1 MLVGVTGHRPE
12 RLGTN
17 WPIVERWIAGKL
29 EEYKARGEKV
39 SLISGMARGVDQIA
53 ATTAIDQGVGV
64 RCYYP
69 YMHKFSNLE
78 DYIMTRAEVIRYEH
92 KDYVPQCYTDR
103 DRRIVDDCDVL
114 LVVWDG
120 IKYGGTYYT
129 YKYALEKGKK
139 VEVFKIP
146 VAGSDLN
153 GRKI

>member
-17 WPIVERWIAGKL
+17 WPVVERWIAGKL
-29 EEYKARGEKV
+29 EEYKARGERV
-39 SLISGMARGVDQIA
+39 SLISGMAQGVDQIA
-53 ATTAIDQGVGV
+53 ATTAIDMGVGV

-69 YMHKFSNLE
+69 FPRRFSSIE
-78 DYIMTRAEVIRYEH
+78 DYVMTHAEVIRFEQDKYSPNV
-92 KDYVPQCYTDR
+92 YLRR

-120 IKYGGTYYT
+120 VKSGGTYYT
-129 YKYALEKGKK
+129 YQYALAQGKK
-139 VEVFKIP
+139 VEVFMIP
-146 VAGSDLN
+146 IAGSDLN

>member
-1 MLVGVTGHRPE
+1 MLVGITGHRPE

-29 EEYKARGEKV
+29 GEYQKSGEKV
-39 SLISGMARGVDQIA
+39 SLITGMARGTDQIA
-53 ATTAIDQGVGV
+53 ATTAIDMGVGI

-69 YMHKFSNLE
+69 FPHKMSNLE
-78 DYIMTRAEVIRYEH
+78 DYVMTHAEVIRYEANE
-92 KDYVPQCYTDR
+92 YRPNVYFTR

-120 IKYGGTYYT
+120 IKSGGTYYT

-139 VEVFKIP
+139 VEVFTIP
-146 VAGSDLN
+146 VVGSDIN
-153 GRKI
+153 GRKL